1 MLHQHLMTV
10 SQACVWEQLTERPL
24 LAGQRIIDR
33 NLLWSMLQAPCD
45 TFQRDIG
52 ALRNFLGCRSP
63 AMLHN
68 KGVNNLV
75 DASYIIAAIFWKP
88 HKGLRGAG
96 TVNSLSNPP
105 DGIGAE
111 LQIASIVKVVN
122 RPHQPNIA
130 ILNQVAEGQA
140 SIAKLVDDTNNQTQ
154 IVVDH
159 LLFRLFHHTVDTA

>member
-10 SQACVWEQLTERPL
+10 SQACVREQLTERPL
-24 LAGQRIIDR
+24 LAGQRIVDGG
-33 NLLWSMLQAPCD
+33 LLWGMFQAPCD
-45 TFQRDIG
+45 TFQSNIG
-52 ALRNFLGCRSP
+52 ALCNVVGGRGP

-130 ILNQVAEGQA
+130 
-140 SIAKLVDDTNNQTQ
+140 
-154 IVVDH
+154 
-159 LLFRLFHHTVDTA
+159 